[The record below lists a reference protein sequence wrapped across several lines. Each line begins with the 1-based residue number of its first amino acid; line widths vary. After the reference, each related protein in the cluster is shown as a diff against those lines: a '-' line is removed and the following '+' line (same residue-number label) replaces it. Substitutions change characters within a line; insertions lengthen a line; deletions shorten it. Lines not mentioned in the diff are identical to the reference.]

1 MEAGVPIG
9 LPSRTVYAAYGGG
22 DGAAGAAVDA
32 AHRSSHASQCRWSD
46 LLTFN
51 HVRYWHLPR
60 NAEMHL
66 TLRAVCAPRRF
77 VTLGHCSF
85 SLFSKKGRLKS
96 GRKKVAVELYSK
108 AATDGA
114 GAASERA
121 STQAHDAPAQEDTP
135 STRPGDAG
143 ASDTPAAVSGRA
155 NMDKLDKLMQRYDSN
170 AMSRSAW
177 LDVLAFRRIDQLNQA
192 LGSSCTR
199 PVMMVEMERWDRCV
213 MYGVKCY
220 SLVPPAATWHVADAE
235 LCCDSPVEL
244 KHRKLTRSLHRAVVD
259 RNLQPDSA
267 ERRLIH
273 VLLKAPWDWA
283 DLTGV
288 KMNADDKQLLW
299 RYRFALT
306 KEAKAL
312 SKCLISVD
320 WSDEHEVEQAVEL
333 VEEWERSSTIDMNEA
348 LQLLSADFT
357 HPKVRMAAARR
368 VAKADDKELVG
379 YLLQL
384 VQALRYEAVGKDGD
398 SLLNLL
404 VDRAAVNLEIAN
416 YLHWYLFCQQL
427 VEADV
432 KDLKGRPRCYERAQ
446 RRLMKTRQ
454 TEMPKD
460 YISKSNDKELYK
472 WMAQFCE
479 SHQRLEAALNYY
491 QEAEDYLAMV
501 RVRCYQAQQHA
512 TPGGKQAATD
522 AVEDL
527 VETSGNAAAAFFLA
541 SQFEAMEKPRE
552 TIRLFSKAG
561 RYKHAVRMARD
572 QGLLKELLPL
582 ALQASKRTQL
592 ETALFLQAQG
602 QGDASLLDAAVTL
615 FHKCG
620 NSSRALEVLSR
631 LLLSVIELGFR
642 PRVWQARAGR
652 VIGL

>member
-1 MEAGVPIG
+1 V
-9 LPSRTVYAAYGGG
+9 RAAPLC
-22 DGAAGAAVDA
+22 
-32 AHRSSHASQCRWSD
+32 HARP
-46 LLTFN
+46 LL
-51 HVRYWHLPR
+51 VQPLQQ
-60 NAEMHL
+60 
-66 TLRAVCAPRRF
+66 
-77 VTLGHCSF
+77 
-85 SLFSKKGRLKS
+85 K

-143 ASDTPAAVSGRA
+143 ASDTPATVSGRA

-454 TEMPKD
+454 TEMLKD
-460 YISKSNDKELYK
+460 YISKRNDKELYK

-512 TPGGKQAATD
+512 TPEGKQAAMD
-522 AVEDL
+522 AAEDL

-552 TIRLFSKAG
+552 AIRLFSKAG

>member
-1 MEAGVPIG
+1 
-9 LPSRTVYAAYGGG
+9 
-22 DGAAGAAVDA
+22 
-32 AHRSSHASQCRWSD
+32 
-46 LLTFN
+46 
-51 HVRYWHLPR
+51 
-60 NAEMHL
+60 
-66 TLRAVCAPRRF
+66 
-77 VTLGHCSF
+77 
-85 SLFSKKGRLKS
+85 
-96 GRKKVAVELYSK
+96 VAVELYSK

-213 MYGVKCY
+213 MHGVKCY

-267 ERRLIH
+267 ERRPIH

-299 RYRFALT
+299 RYRFEPT

-512 TPGGKQAATD
+512 TPEGKQAAMD
-522 AVEDL
+522 AAEDL

-552 TIRLFSKAG
+552 AIRLFSKAG

>member
-1 MEAGVPIG
+1 M
-9 LPSRTVYAAYGGG
+9 
-22 DGAAGAAVDA
+22 
-32 AHRSSHASQCRWSD
+32 
-46 LLTFN
+46 
-51 HVRYWHLPR
+51 
-60 NAEMHL
+60 
-66 TLRAVCAPRRF
+66 
-77 VTLGHCSF
+77 
-85 SLFSKKGRLKS
+85 
-96 GRKKVAVELYSK
+96 AVELYSK

-143 ASDTPAAVSGRA
+143 ASDTPATVSGRA

-213 MYGVKCY
+213 MHGVKCY

-267 ERRLIH
+267 ERRPIH

-299 RYRFALT
+299 RYRFEPT

-512 TPGGKQAATD
+512 TPEGKQAAMD
-522 AVEDL
+522 AAEDL

-552 TIRLFSKAG
+552 AIRLFSKAG

>member
-1 MEAGVPIG
+1 V
-9 LPSRTVYAAYGGG
+9 RAAPLC
-22 DGAAGAAVDA
+22 
-32 AHRSSHASQCRWSD
+32 HARP
-46 LLTFN
+46 LL
-51 HVRYWHLPR
+51 VQPLQQ
-60 NAEMHL
+60 
-66 TLRAVCAPRRF
+66 
-77 VTLGHCSF
+77 
-85 SLFSKKGRLKS
+85 K

-213 MYGVKCY
+213 MHGVKCY

-512 TPGGKQAATD
+512 TPEGKQAAMD
-522 AVEDL
+522 AAEDL

-552 TIRLFSKAG
+552 AIRLFSKAG

>member
-1 MEAGVPIG
+1 M
-9 LPSRTVYAAYGGG
+9 
-22 DGAAGAAVDA
+22 
-32 AHRSSHASQCRWSD
+32 
-46 LLTFN
+46 
-51 HVRYWHLPR
+51 
-60 NAEMHL
+60 
-66 TLRAVCAPRRF
+66 
-77 VTLGHCSF
+77 
-85 SLFSKKGRLKS
+85 
-96 GRKKVAVELYSK
+96 AVELYSK

-143 ASDTPAAVSGRA
+143 ASDTPATVSGRA

-213 MYGVKCY
+213 MHGVKCY

-267 ERRLIH
+267 ERRPIH

-299 RYRFALT
+299 RYRFEPT

-541 SQFEAMEKPRE
+541 SQLEAMEGGRVEGGWEGDGARE
-552 TIRLFSKAG
+552 RESIYTR
-561 RYKHAVRMARD
+561 KHTHART
-572 QGLLKELLPL
+572 
-582 ALQASKRTQL
+582 R
-592 ETALFLQAQG
+592 
-602 QGDASLLDAAVTL
+602 
-615 FHKCG
+615 
-620 NSSRALEVLSR
+620 
-631 LLLSVIELGFR
+631 
-642 PRVWQARAGR
+642 ARAHTHTHTHTHTYTHNAR
-652 VIGL
+652 RLH